1 MNGCCGFWGLPRQ
14 RRCFLVRGI
23 FPSMLTAFGLHE
35 WLLWVLGATS
45 STTTLSCRRNLPF
58 VLTAFGLH
66 EWSLWVLG
74 VITSSATM
82 LSRRRYASVHSTA
95 FGLREWL
102 LWVLG
107 VIASSTTM
115 LSRWRQFSI
124 HVDRF
129 RSFWMVVGPTGLPGL
144 SVFTLPCH
152 NHTKNAKS

>member
-66 EWSLWVLG
+66 E
-74 VITSSATM
+74 
-82 LSRRRYASVHSTA
+82 R
-95 FGLREWL
+95 L

-107 VIASSTTM
+107 ATSSTTM
-115 LSRWRQFSI
+115 LSRQRYFSF
-124 HVDRF
+124 HVVRF
-129 RSFWMVVGPTGLPGL
+129 RS
-144 SVFTLPCH
+144 S
-152 NHTKNAKS
+152 